1 MRSIH
6 NANLL
11 LPNRINYQGWI
22 SFENETI
29 SATGVGTPPRI
40 DESFD
45 AEGLYLAPGFIDLHV
60 HGGCGADFLDATAEA
75 FATISRFHA
84 AGGTTALAPT
94 GATSTYQQFE
104 VFLAVAGKAV
114 TAGRLLPVHLEGPHL
129 AETKAGAQN
138 KALFTY
144 PQRQQID
151 WLVSRASQIGTVT
164 VAPEL
169 PGALEFIR
177 AGADAGILM
186 SAGHSEAMD
195 EDMNAGV
202 VSGLRK
208 VTHLYNA
215 MSSAKKVGLFR
226 QAGLLE
232 FALATPDLYCEIVAD
247 GVHVSPTL
255 LKLAYQAKGPE
266 RMILVTDA
274 LAGTGLPPGSRFNLG
289 NYVCKVANG
298 YGVLEDESALAGSLA
313 RMIDLVR
320 NMTTLVQAP
329 LYEAVRMASLTPAEA
344 LGCSDRLGSLE
355 TGKLADFVLFDDRF
369 RVRRTMV
376 GGNTVYENRDN
387 ECS

>member
-11 LPNRINYQGWI
+11 LPNRIIYQGWI

-75 FATISRFHA
+75 FATISRFHV

-104 VFLAVAGKAV
+104 VLLAMAGKVV

-164 VAPEL
+164 VAP
-169 PGALEFIR
+169 G
-177 AGADAGILM
+177 
-186 SAGHSEAMD
+186 
-195 EDMNAGV
+195 
-202 VSGLRK
+202 
-208 VTHLYNA
+208 
-215 MSSAKKVGLFR
+215 
-226 QAGLLE
+226 
-232 FALATPDLYCEIVAD
+232 
-247 GVHVSPTL
+247 
-255 LKLAYQAKGPE
+255 
-266 RMILVTDA
+266 
-274 LAGTGLPPGSRFNLG
+274 
-289 NYVCKVANG
+289 NG
-298 YGVLEDESALAGSLA
+298 YSISTFSCPAGSTIAFELSS
-313 RMIDLVR
+313 
-320 NMTTLVQAP
+320 VQGT
-329 LYEAVRMASLTPAEA
+329 SLTYFQDYNPCPIGLYITA
-344 LGCSDRLGSLE
+344 G
-355 TGKLADFVLFDDRF
+355 
-369 RVRRTMV
+369 
-376 GGNTVYENRDN
+376 
-387 ECS
+387 